1 MVIYPRLNTNNMN
14 TIDKISVVIITYN
27 EESNIERCL
36 RSLQFADEII
46 IYDGNSTDRTLEI
59 CNKYNCKIHQRNEWR
74 GFGIAKQE
82 AVDFAQNNW
91 VLVIDADEELTEKLI
106 EKLIELQNANDSK
119 YSAYKILRKSYFL
132 GNLIN
137 YSSWQSDAPLR
148 LFDKRIGKF
157 NQNIVHEF
165 VEVDTEVGLIKEH
178 ILHYTYPDL
187 KGYLDKMVKYAELG
201 AEQNF
206 LRGKR
211 SSLSRALLSGILK
224 FIKMY
229 FLRFGILDGKHGLI
243 LAINSAFGVYLKH
256 TLLMDKWKL
265 TEKN

>member
-1 MVIYPRLNTNNMN
+1 MN
-14 TIDKISVVIITYN
+14 KIDKISVVIITYN
-27 EESNIERCL
+27 EEANIERCL

-46 IYDGNSTDRTLEI
+46 IYDGNSTDNTIEI
-59 CNKYNCKIHQRNEWR
+59 CNKYNCKIHIRTEWN

-82 AVDFAQNNW
+82 AVEFAQNNW
-91 VLVIDADEELTEKLI
+91 VLVIDADEELTEGLI
-106 EKLIELQNANDSK
+106 EKLIDLQNNHSK
-119 YSAYKILRKSYFL
+119 CLAYKINRKSYFL
-132 GNLIN
+132 GKLIN

-165 VEVDTEVGLIKEH
+165 VEIDAEVGLIKEH
-178 ILHYTYPDL
+178 ILHYTYPNL
-187 KGYLDKMVKYAELG
+187 KGYLDKMIKYAELG
-201 AEQNF
+201 AEQNYQ
-206 LRGKR
+206 RGKQ
-211 SSLSRALLSGILK
+211 SSLSRAILSGILK
-224 FIKMY
+224 FVKMY
-229 FLRFGILDGKHGLI
+229 LLRLGILDGKHGLI

>member
-1 MVIYPRLNTNNMN
+1 MGQIKEL
-14 TIDKISVVIITYN
+14 SVFLPAYN
-27 EESNIERCL
+27 EEANIERCL

-46 IYDGNSTDRTLEI
+46 IYDGNSTDNTIEI
-59 CNKYNCKIHQRNEWR
+59 CNKYNCKIHFRNAWN

-106 EKLIELQNANDSK
+106 EKLINMQTTNQSK
-119 YSAYKILRKSYFL
+119 YSAYKINRKSYFL
-132 GNLIN
+132 GKLIN

-148 LFDKRIGKF
+148 LFDKRVGKF

-165 VEVDTEVGLIKEH
+165 VEIDAEVGLIKEH
-178 ILHYTYPDL
+178 ILHYTYPTL
-187 KGYLDKMVKYAELG
+187 KGYLDKMIKYAELG

-206 LRGKR
+206 QRGKS
-211 SSLSRALLSGILK
+211 SSLSRAILSAILK
-224 FIKMY
+224 FVKMY
-229 FLRFGILDGKHGLI
+229 FLRLGILDGKHGLI

-265 TEKN
+265 SEKN